1 MDNPRTKFYVDKNS
15 FWAHGAVV
23 LLALATV
30 FQFVACWGLW
40 SDRYLALTQILL
52 PVASFFLFV
61 LLLSLLGNKAL
72 WVTILPFLGG
82 IVFYGLQAWFAE
94 DRIIMMIGIAYC
106 VLATVLYVGTVLSLI
121 RARWLLVLLFAGPFL
136 YRAFYRDVLI
146 LQNVDQA
153 ATFAAGMRE
162 ISLLC
167 VLLAMTL
174 LALGIRKRSSERR
187 GKEAQ
192 PTTPQASE
200 PPVFSSSAPSPFPSL
215 SQSQSS
221 ASDTSKPE
229 PDLTFTAT
237 DSSSEDAGL

>member
-1 MDNPRTKFYVDKNS
+1 MDNPRTKFYVDNNS
-15 FWAHGAVV
+15 FWAHSAVV

-30 FQFVACWGLW
+30 FQFIACWGLW
-40 SDRYLALTQILL
+40 NDRVYALTQILL

-82 IVFYGLQAWFAE
+82 IAFYGLQAWFVE
-94 DRIIMMIGIAYC
+94 DRIVMMIGIAYC

-121 RARWLLVLLFAGPFL
+121 RARWLLVLLFAVPFL

-146 LQNVDQA
+146 LQNVEQP
-153 ATFAAGMRE
+153 ATFASGMRE

-174 LALGIRKRSSERR
+174 LALGIRKRSRDR
-187 GKEAQ
+187 KGKEAPLSPP
-192 PTTPQASE
+192 PTSASSASG
-200 PPVFSSSAPSPFPSL
+200 SSSAPLPFPST
-215 SQSQSS
+215 SQGP
-221 ASDTSKPE
+221 ASDAPMPENNPTFMTS
-229 PDLTFTAT
+229 
-237 DSSSEDAGL
+237 DSSPDDNSL